1 MEILMAGETRQIEY
15 KQNYST
21 TLLKTVSAFA
31 NYHDGHIILGISD
44 DLHIIGVDRP
54 DELRLTLEN
63 AINDNLDPKPYYE
76 IEKTLYDG
84 KSIIIL
90 KVYKGENTPYL
101 YKNKAYKRMDTS
113 TVAVDRFAYEELI
126 LQGRNTSF
134 EELASASQDMNFEYL
149 GKAIKKG
156 LGIQILTDDLLIT
169 LRLKSSGKYNNAAV
183 ILSDVDNQVNK
194 LVNLIAYSNDNV
206 VEIRDRQILSG
217 MSVLEQF
224 DLCMDF
230 YRKHINVGEV
240 IKGAF
245 RETVEA
251 VPLVAY
257 REAIANMI
265 VHRDYSRDA
274 AARIEIYT
282 DRIEIYSPGG
292 LPIGISEEEYL
303 DGRISVSRNRIIADV
318 FYRLKIIE
326 KLATGV
332 RRIKAYY
339 KDSAKKPE
347 FHVSENSI
355 TVVLPKISSNT
366 EDSDKGFI
374 SKLDSMSEIAKEIYE
389 VISNKGPISRAD
401 IEKEINLGK
410 SQTIFWI
417 TQLRDERLIIQL
429 GRGRNVTYQVRE

>member
-1 MEILMAGETRQIEY
+1 MEILMSGETRQIEY
-15 KQNYST
+15 KQNYSN

-31 NYHDGHIILGISD
+31 NYYDGHIILGISD

-54 DELRLTLEN
+54 DELRLTLEY

-84 KSIIIL
+84 KNIVVL

-134 EELASASQDMNFEYL
+134 EELVSATQNLNFEYL
-149 GKAIKKG
+149 SRAIKKG

-169 LRLKSSGKYNNAAV
+169 LGLKRTGKYNNAAV
-183 ILSDVDNQVNK
+183 ILSDGDNQVNK

-206 VEIRDRQILSG
+206 VEIKDRQTLRG

-224 DLCMDF
+224 DRCMDF

-240 IKGAF
+240 ITSAF
-245 RETVEA
+245 RETVEE

-257 REAIANMI
+257 REAAANMI

-303 DGRISVSRNRIIADV
+303 EGRISVSRNRVIADV
-318 FYRLKIIE
+318 FYRLRIIE

-355 TVVLPKISSNT
+355 TVVLPKISGNT
-366 EDSDKGFI
+366 TDSDKGFI
-374 SKLDSMSEIAKEIYE
+374 SRLDSMSEIAKEIYE

-429 GRGRNVTYQVRE
+429 GRGRNVTYQSRE

>member
-206 VEIRDRQILSG
+206 VEIRDRQTLSG

-401 IEKEINLGK
+401 IEKI
-410 SQTIFWI
+410 
-417 TQLRDERLIIQL
+417 
-429 GRGRNVTYQVRE
+429 GRAHV

>member
-15 KQNYST
+15 KQNYSN

-44 DLHIIGVDRP
+44 DLHIIGVDSP

-76 IEKTLYDG
+76 IEKILYDG
-84 KSIIIL
+84 KNIVVL

-134 EELASASQDMNFEYL
+134 EELVSATQDLNFAFL
-149 GKAIKKG
+149 SRAIKKG
-156 LGIQILTDDLLIT
+156 LGIQILTEDLLIT
-169 LRLKSSGKYNNAAV
+169 LGLKRTGKYNNAAV
-183 ILSDVDNQVNK
+183 ILSDGDNQVNK
-194 LVNLIAYSNDNV
+194 MINLIAYSNDNV
-206 VEIRDRQILSG
+206 VEIRDRQTLSG

-224 DLCMDF
+224 DVCMDF

-240 IKGAF
+240 ITSAF
-245 RETVEA
+245 RETVEE

-257 REAIANMI
+257 REAVANMI

-282 DRIEIYSPGG
+282 DRIEIFSPGG

-303 DGRISVSRNRIIADV
+303 EGRISVSRNRVIADV
-318 FYRLKIIE
+318 FYRLRIIE

-355 TVVLPKISSNT
+355 TVVLPKISGNT
-366 EDSDKGFI
+366 ADSDKGFI
-374 SKLDSMSEIAKEIYE
+374 SRLDSMSEVAKEIYE

-401 IEKEINLGK
+401 IEKEIKLGK

-417 TQLRDERLIIQL
+417 TQLRDKRLIIQL
-429 GRGRNVTYQVRE
+429 GRGRNVTYQARE

>member
-1 MEILMAGETRQIEY
+1 MEILMAGESRQIEY

-44 DLHIIGVDRP
+44 DLHIIGIDRP

-84 KSIIIL
+84 KSIVIL

-113 TVAVDRFAYEELI
+113 TIAVDRFAYEELI

-134 EELASASQDMNFEYL
+134 EELASATQDLNFEYL
-149 GKAIKKG
+149 GKMIKKG
-156 LGIQILTDDLLIT
+156 LGIQIITDDLLIT
-169 LRLKSSGKYNNAAV
+169 LRLKSSGKYNNAAL

-194 LVNLIAYSNDNV
+194 LVNLIAYSNEDV
-206 VEIRDRQILSG
+206 VEIRDRQMLKE

-230 YRKHINVGEV
+230 YRKHVNVGEV

-303 DGRISVSRNRIIADV
+303 EGRISVSRNRIISDI

-339 KDSAKKPE
+339 KDSVKKPE

-355 TVVLPKISSNT
+355 TVVLPKISN
-366 EDSDKGFI
+366 DSADIDKGFI
-374 SKLDSMSEIAKEIYE
+374 SRLDSMNEIAKGIYA

-410 SQTIFWI
+410 SQTIYWI
-417 TQLRDERLIIQL
+417 TQLREERLIVQL